1 MWVTSGQDVVYQK
14 CRQTHKVMW
23 NATMLGASRHTLTD
37 GNAMALSPPAD
48 KITVYTLSHNK
59 QKMLQHPIQC
69 PHFEHLQPLSR
80 MFNIRLPIISLILGN
95 DIARQL
101 TSTKSWANRHTH
113 TQTEI
118 YPHRVRVFHGGNS
131 TRLQRSCFFV
141 CVLLGF
147 CVVFVCV
154 CGCYVF
160 WVIRRHTTFSDSA
173 YGARNLF
180 PLLHEERHE
189 LLNHRRRQRRQR
201 RTKEAREKKTKLFH
215 SGIAGRNRIYTLCAN
230 SRPKKT
236 VVYIQTYM
244 GICVRP

>member
-1 MWVTSGQDVVYQK
+1 
-14 CRQTHKVMW
+14 MW

-101 TSTKSWANRHTH
+101 TSTKSWANRHTR
-113 TQTEI
+113 TNRNLPSSCARIPRRELDSSLAL
-118 YPHRVRVFHGGNS
+118 VFF
-131 TRLQRSCFFV
+131 CV
-141 CVLLGF
+141 CVARNL
-147 CVVFVCV
+147 CRVCV

-160 WVIRRHTTFSDSA
+160 WVIRRHTTLSDSA

-189 LLNHRRRQRRQR
+189 LLYHRRRQRRQR
-201 RTKEAREKKTKLFH
+201 RTKEAREKNILNYSTLVLLGAIEFIPSARTHGQRKLLY
-215 SGIAGRNRIYTLCAN
+215 IYKRIW
-230 SRPKKT
+230 
-236 VVYIQTYM
+236 